1 MSSAVELKQYQTV
14 SSFEGEQI
22 GDPVMEEGKKY
33 RQFLAAVLSNIISV
47 ALGTTLGWT
56 SPAIPKLTN
65 ESDLSDSPLSF
76 VPSKEELSWIGS
88 LVALGALFAPFVAG
102 PLTDIIGRK
111 WTLLSSS
118 MFYFLSYV
126 LLILTCNVPQM
137 YVARLLQGFGV
148 GFVMTAQTMY
158 IGEISSDDCRGA
170 LGSFMQIGIVTGI
183 LYVYLIGPYVSFITY
198 QYLCAIVP
206 VVFAV
211 TFYFMPD
218 SPHFYISKGRKAE
231 AIKSLKYLRGK
242 STEGIQEELNQI
254 QESVEESMKNKGSA
268 ADIFNNKGNLK
279 ALIISGGILAFQQL
293 SGINVVLFYSQ
304 SIFEKTGSSMEPA
317 ISTIIVG
324 IVQVLASCCTPLIV
338 DRLGRKI
345 ILLVSA
351 AGMAISLGFMGLY
364 FLLDSQ
370 GSEIVDSISWLPI
383 VSLICFVILYCV
395 GFGPLPWAV
404 MGEMFPANIK
414 SVASSIGTS
423 ICWVIGFAVTKWF
436 TALEDAI
443 GSYGA
448 FWLFGVFCVVAFIFT
463 LTTVMETKGL
473 SLQQIQDRLN
483 GM

>member
-1 MSSAVELKQYQTV
+1 MSNAVELNQYQIV
-14 SSFEGEQI
+14 SSFEGERKMN
-22 GDPVMEEGKKY
+22 PVEEGKKY
-33 RQFLAAVLSNIISV
+33 RQFLAAVLSNISSI

-56 SPAIPKLTN
+56 SPAFPKLTN
-65 ESDLSDSPLSF
+65 ENDLSDSPLSF

-102 PLTDIIGRK
+102 PLADIIGRK

-118 MFYFLSYV
+118 LFYALSYV
-126 LLILTCNVPQM
+126 LLILTCNVPQI

-158 IGEISSDDCRGA
+158 IGEIASDDCRGA
-170 LGSFMQIGIVTGI
+170 LGSFMQVGIVAGI
-183 LYVYLIGPYVSFITY
+183 LYVYCIGPYVSFITY
-198 QYLCAIVP
+198 QYLCLIIP
-206 VVFAV
+206 ILFAV

-218 SPHFYISKGRKAE
+218 SPHFYISKGRKAD

-268 ADIFNNKGNLK
+268 ADIFNNKGNVK
-279 ALIISGGILAFQQL
+279 ALIISAGLVSFQQL

-317 ISTIIVG
+317 IATILVG
-324 IVQVLASCCTPLIV
+324 IVQVLASGCTPLIV
-338 DRLGRKI
+338 DRLGRKL
-345 ILLVSA
+345 ILLTSA
-351 AGMAISLGFMGLY
+351 AGMAIGLGFMGLY
-364 FLLDSQ
+364 FLLDAQ
-370 GSEIVDSISWLPI
+370 KSEIIHSISWLPI
-383 VSLICFVILYCV
+383 VSLIGFVILYCI

-404 MGEMFPANIK
+404 FGEMFPANIK
-414 SVASSIGTS
+414 SVASSIVTS
-423 ICWVIGFAVTKWF
+423 ACWVIGFAVTKWF
-436 TALEDAI
+436 TTLEDAI

-448 FWLFGVFCVVAFIFT
+448 FWLFGVFCVVAFVFT
-463 LTTVMETKGL
+463 FTTLFETKGL

-483 GM
+483 GR